1 MGFVLREWE
10 KLRNSVNLLTTGDP
24 ALQSETSSMDGS
36 DVALLNRNGS
46 LTGTRVSSVSVTT
59 AGSTDTRS
67 T

>member
-1 MGFVLREWE
+1 MGIVLREWE
-10 KLRNSVNLLTTGDP
+10 KLRKSVNLLTTGDP
-24 ALQSETSSMDGS
+24 ELQSETSSMGGS

-46 LTGTRVSSVSVTT
+46 LTGTHVSSISVTT